1 MADRI
6 LVIDDDPSIT
16 RSLARSLVHEGFE
29 VDTANSGPDGLAVAE
44 DRPPDLVI
52 LDLMMPGMDGYEVLR
67 RLRKTDE
74 TPAVIMLTARD
85 TPTDEALGFARGA
98 DDYVV
103 KPYHWEV
110 LIGRIRALL
119 RRTRPEEPEVL
130 EFADLRLDTG
140 LHEAARGTRTIHLT
154 NTEFELLLEFMRN
167 PRHVLSREQLMDQVW
182 GYELVGGTNVLETYV
197 KQLRQK
203 TEANGEPRLIHTV
216 RYVGYV
222 LREE

>member
-1 MADRI
+1 MERI

-16 RSLARSLVHEGFE
+16 RSLARSLVHEGFV
-29 VDTANSGPDGLAVAE
+29 VDTANSGPEGLALAR
-44 DRPPDLVI
+44 DQQPGLVI
-52 LDLMMPGMDGYEVLR
+52 LDLMMPEMDGYEVLR
-67 RLRKTDE
+67 RLRAIDE
-74 TPAVIMLTARD
+74 SPAVLMLTARD

-119 RRTRPEEPEVL
+119 RRTRPEESQMFQFSNL
-130 EFADLRLDTG
+130 SLDTG
-140 LHEAARGTRTIHLT
+140 LREATRGGRRIHLT
-154 NTEFELLLEFMRN
+154 NTEFELLWEFMKH
-167 PRHVLSREQLMDQVW
+167 PRQVLTREQLMDQIW
-182 GYELVGGTNVLETYV
+182 GYELAGGTNVLETYV

-203 TEANGEPRLIHTV
+203 TEADEEPRLIHTV

-222 LREE
+222 LKET

>member
-1 MADRI
+1 MERI

-16 RSLARSLVHEGFE
+16 RSLERSLSHEGFN
-29 VDTANSGPDGLAVAE
+29 VDAATSGQTGLAIAR
-44 DRPPDLVI
+44 DNPPDVVI

-67 RLRKTDE
+67 RLREIDQDI
-74 TPAVIMLTARD
+74 AVLMLTARD

-119 RRTRPEEPEVL
+119 RRTRAEDKSRTL
-130 EFADLRLDTG
+130 EFADLVLDTG
-140 LHEAARGTRTIHLT
+140 LRQATRGAQTIRLT
-154 NTEFELLLEFMRN
+154 NTEYELLHELMRH
-167 PRHVLSREQLMDQVW
+167 PRQVLTREHLMDQIW
-182 GYELVGGTNVLETYV
+182 GYELVGGTNVLDTYV

-203 TEANGEPRLIHTV
+203 TESGGKPRLIHTV

-222 LREE
+222 LRED